1 LGVEVHSEVIPLVN
15 RQENGRMT
23 KRITPSP
30 NESERSEAIAAP
42 VGKER
47 SSKELLVPRLLA
59 SLISLTVVGLG
70 IMAVLTQHY
79 YGRTSKLGSAEV
91 SLDGAAAV
99 GMGVATV
106 FLGLVPLALW
116 FPSKRPALA
125 WAVASIS
132 AAAVCFCISIYGV
145 KP

>member
-1 LGVEVHSEVIPLVN
+1 
-15 RQENGRMT
+15 MT
-23 KRITPSP
+23 KWNTPST
-30 NESERSEAIAAP
+30 NESEGSEAMAAP
-42 VGKER
+42 VSKER
-47 SSKELLVPRLLA
+47 SPKEMLVPRLLA

-79 YGRTSKLGSAEV
+79 YGRTSKLGGAEV

-125 WAVASIS
+125 WAVACIS
-132 AAAVCFCISIYGV
+132 AAAISFCISIYGA
-145 KP
+145 KR